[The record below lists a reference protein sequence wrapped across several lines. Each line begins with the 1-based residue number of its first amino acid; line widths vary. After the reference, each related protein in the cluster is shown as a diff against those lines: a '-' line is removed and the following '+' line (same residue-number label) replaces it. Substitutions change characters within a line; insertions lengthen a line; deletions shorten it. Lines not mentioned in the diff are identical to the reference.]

1 MRILSDSRGASAVE
15 FAMTAPL
22 LIFFM
27 MAIIDLGR
35 FAMLADSIETAV
47 LQGARTAMVAS
58 DASESPA
65 TVQSISAAVRDSTRV
80 ADEDALVVSVNWQ
93 NNSNSVGSV
102 VTVSASYEFDYMTPE
117 FFMSLA
123 PQTVTKSQSLTIVN

>member
-1 MRILSDSRGASAVE
+1 MRFIKDIRGVSAVE
-15 FAMTAPL
+15 FAMVAPV

-35 FAMLADSIETAV
+35 FAMLADSMETAV

-58 DASESPA
+58 NDSDSPA
-65 TVQSISAAVRDSTRV
+65 TTQSISTVVKDIARV
-80 ADEDALVVSVNWQ
+80 ADEDALTVNVSWQ
-93 NNSNSVGSV
+93 NNSNTVGSV
-102 VTVSASYEFDYMTPE
+102 VTVSASYDFDYMTPE

>member
-1 MRILSDSRGASAVE
+1 MRFLKDIRGVSAVE
-15 FAMTAPL
+15 FAMVAPV

-35 FAMLADSIETAV
+35 FAMLADSMETAV

-58 DASESPA
+58 TDSDSPA
-65 TVQSISAAVRDSTRV
+65 TTQSISTVVKNIARV
-80 ADEDALVVSVNWQ
+80 ADEDALTVNVSWQ
-93 NNSNSVGSV
+93 NNSNTVGSV
-102 VTVSASYEFDYMTPE
+102 VTVSASYDFDYMTPE
-117 FFMSLA
+117 FFISLA

>member
-1 MRILSDSRGASAVE
+1 MI
-15 FAMTAPL
+15 APV

-35 FAMLADSIETAV
+35 FAMLADSMDTAV
-47 LQGARTAMVAS
+47 LQGARTAMVGSNDS
-58 DASESPA
+58 DSPA
-65 TVQSISAAVRDSTRV
+65 TTQSISTIVKDIARV
-80 ADEDALVVSVNWQ
+80 SNADALTVNVSWQ
-93 NNSNSVGSV
+93 NNANSVGSV